1 MKKEK
6 SSAMGTPYTFE
17 GRIPLKQAIPLGLQH
32 VMAMFVGNLTPLLII
47 MGACGLTAD
56 AGYGALRTA
65 LLQNAMTVA
74 GIVTLVQMFSI
85 GPIGGKVPIVMGTSS
100 GFLGVFKSVTAVLG
114 QGALTYGAI
123 LGATIVGG
131 LFEGVLGVCLKP
143 LRYRLRRYGD
153 WSFADSG
160 WNQLSL
166 RRFRNERLRF
176 HTEPVPWHG
185 RSDCNAGTEA
195 LYKSEGN
202 LKHGFHSD
210 RYFSRLRG
218 SYYYDH
224 GSAAYR
230 NGGS

>member
-1 MKKEK
+1 
-6 SSAMGTPYTFE
+6 
-17 GRIPLKQAIPLGLQH
+17 
-32 VMAMFVGNLTPLLII
+32 

-131 LFEGVLGVCLKP
+131 
-143 LRYRLRRYGD
+143 
-153 WSFADSG
+153 
-160 WNQLSL
+160 
-166 RRFRNERLRF
+166 
-176 HTEPVPWHG
+176 
-185 RSDCNAGTEA
+185 
-195 LYKSEGN
+195 YKSEGN

>member
-123 LGATIVGG
+123 LGARTASI
-131 LFEGVLGVCLKP
+131 P
-143 LRYRLRRYGD
+143 
-153 WSFADSG
+153 AA
-160 WNQLSL
+160 
-166 RRFRNERLRF
+166 
-176 HTEPVPWHG
+176 TT
-185 RSDCNAGTEA
+185 AGTV
-195 LYKSEGN
+195 SG
-202 LKHGFHSD
+202 
-210 RYFSRLRG
+210 RLA
-218 SYYYDH
+218 SII
-224 GSAAYR
+224 SAAVPAR
-230 NGGS
+230 TITVPCRICSLEWLF